1 MRAGPR
7 FSSMEMLTLSHEVEE
22 KCTGR
27 QRGGPLRYVKSGFE
41 NIGTLWLSKLN
52 HTVSQFTLLASTKK
66 GNKPDFHGAAG
77 GEEARELYDHFF
89 AKVQELYEPEKVK
102 NGVFQAMMEV
112 NIQNSGPVGLDY
124 TSHDEVVT
132 LEIDTNLNKGQ
143 DGNNK
148 SGNVQ
153 GEHQQSKAS
162 ADQEKGKVAESFQLP
177 VELLD

>member
-22 KCTGR
+22 ECTGR

-102 NGVFQAMMEV
+102 NGVFQAMMEGIADTAHTCALLTRSVIV

-124 TSHDEVVT
+124 TSHDEVVFRQP
-132 LEIDTNLNKGQ
+132 LLPLHSHQ
-143 DGNNK
+143 CLLMMRL
-148 SGNVQ
+148 SGHL
-153 GEHQQSKAS
+153 G
-162 ADQEKGKVAESFQLP
+162 D
-177 VELLD
+177 